1 MWLYVGAPIFCIKL
15 FLPHQ
20 SWRVEEVM
28 SPDAPSL
35 DTPASVT
42 GTQWPML
49 AVLKKAKEKRVLA
62 NKIQGKVSYVVSV
75 PTKSS
80 LY

>member
-1 MWLYVGAPIFCIKL
+1 
-15 FLPHQ
+15 
-20 SWRVEEVM
+20 M
-28 SPDAPSL
+28 SPGAPSL

-49 AVLKKAKEKRVLA
+49 AVLKKTKEKCVLA
-62 NKIQGKVSYVVSV
+62 NKIQGKVSYVVSI